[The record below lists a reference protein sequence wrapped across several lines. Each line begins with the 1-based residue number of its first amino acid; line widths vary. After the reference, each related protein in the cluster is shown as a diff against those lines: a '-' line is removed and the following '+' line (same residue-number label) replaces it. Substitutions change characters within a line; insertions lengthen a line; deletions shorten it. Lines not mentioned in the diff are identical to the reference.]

1 MVSVADVLARADLA
15 LVPVRLPR
23 PDAEVRWVA
32 TSELADPSP
41 FLEGGEVLLTTGLGT
56 AGWRRQWHGYVCRL
70 AEVGVAALGI
80 GTGLTHPKPPAALV
94 RACDDLGVNLF
105 EVPRATTFVAISRVT
120 ARLLEEREQAAAR
133 EALTTQRSLTEAAL
147 RQDEPSAL
155 LARLATVLDGAT
167 CTVTRDGQL
176 DAGPFG
182 PLAAALDVEAVR
194 HEVGRLRPQGLRAAS
209 SLAVGTGTTVVQPLG
224 LRGRPESYL
233 AVLVPGRLD
242 DHRRSAL
249 TTTVALASLAVE
261 SRIDRRATERRVR
274 GRAMELLVAG
284 DAPSAEVVLNALGEV
299 ALPPRAQL
307 LRARRGDDQ
316 PTGLL
321 DDTLL
326 DDALGDLE
334 QQAPLAARMADELWA
349 VVPPGRLAAVVGALA
364 GLSVGV
370 GTVVPLEE
378 LARSHETAGLALRE
392 CTAAA
397 PVVRWDEVVGE
408 GVLALLDAD
417 RARVFGESFLG
428 PLLDDPDLVATLQAF
443 LRQHGSRGRVADE
456 LGVHRN
462 TVRNRLTQIEAT
474 IGRSL
479 DDPQTRVNAWVALQ
493 AVRPSRC

>member
-1 MVSVADVLARADLA
+1 VLARADLA

-56 AGWRRQWHGYVCRL
+56 AGWRRQWHGYVGRL

-94 RACDDLGVNLF
+94 RACGDLGVNLF
-105 EVPRATTFVAISRVT
+105 EVPRTTTFVSISRVT

-176 DAGPFG
+176 EAGPFG

-209 SLAVGTGTTVVQPLG
+209 SLAAGPGTTVVQPLG

-233 AVLVPGRLD
+233 AVVAPGRLD

-274 GRAMELLVAG
+274 ARAMELLVAG
-284 DAPSAEVVLNALGEV
+284 DAASAEVVLGALGEV
-299 ALPPRAQL
+299 TLPPRAQL
-307 LRARRGDDQ
+307 LRARGGDDR
-316 PTGLL
+316 
-321 DDTLL
+321 L
-326 DDALGDLE
+326 DDALADLE
-334 QQAPLAARMADELWA
+334 RQAPLAARMADELWA
-349 VVPPGRLAAVVGALA
+349 VVSPGRLVAVVGELA

-392 CTAAA
+392 TSAAA
-397 PVVRWDEVVGE
+397 PVVRWDAVVGE

-417 RARVFGESFLG
+417 RARAFGTSFLG
-428 PLLDDPDLVATLQAF
+428 SLLDDPDLVATLQAF

-462 TVRNRLTQIEAT
+462 TVRNRLAQIEAM
-474 IGRSL
+474 IGHSL

-493 AVRPSRC
+493 AVRPS